1 MEEVQSKLVLSL
13 VTNPSLL
20 DNNNSSNALRPKLLL
35 ELTMDPTDN
44 AL

>member
-1 MEEVQSKLVLSL
+1 MEEVPLKLVLSL

-20 DNNNSSNALRPKLLL
+20 DNNSSNALRPKLSL